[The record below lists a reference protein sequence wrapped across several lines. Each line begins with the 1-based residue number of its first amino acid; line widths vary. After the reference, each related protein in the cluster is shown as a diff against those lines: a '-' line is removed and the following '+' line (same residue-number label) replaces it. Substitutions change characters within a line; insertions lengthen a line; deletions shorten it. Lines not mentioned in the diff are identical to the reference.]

1 MNGELMISPNMLT
14 IGTTREAMV
23 LYKALFRAILTKRL
37 VSDLDGDGMST
48 TLTDRAP
55 GGSGR
60 GGEKKGFC
68 LPNY

>member
-37 VSDLDGDGMST
+37 VSDLDIEM
-48 TLTDRAP
+48 A
-55 GGSGR
+55 
-60 GGEKKGFC
+60 
-68 LPNY
+68 